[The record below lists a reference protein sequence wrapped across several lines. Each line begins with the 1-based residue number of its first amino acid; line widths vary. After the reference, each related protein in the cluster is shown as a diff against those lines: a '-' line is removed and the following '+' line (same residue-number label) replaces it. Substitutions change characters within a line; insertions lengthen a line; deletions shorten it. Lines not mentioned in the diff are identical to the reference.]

1 MEEVYKWR
9 YIMDHQKI
17 FATNLFILDDFL
29 PQITTAEKYIVDGMK
44 KYISDLWVDRK
55 YDENWQTK
63 SADLHKKKEFKYFT
77 ESVIGVSKKII
88 NTLDYNVK
96 DIAITDMWANVLK
109 DQEHHPTHTHSNN
122 FLSGTYYLQS
132 DQKASIVFHDPRP
145 AADVIVP
152 RKKETT
158 LNNSSLL
165 SYASKQNRAVIFPSW
180 LPHWVQQNKSKT
192 KRISIAWNIQIKG
205 QVGEHHEFQ
214 SATI

>member
-1 MEEVYKWR
+1 
-9 YIMDHQKI
+9 MDHHKI
-17 FATNLFILDDFL
+17 FYTNLFVIDDFI
-29 PQITTAEKYIVDGMK
+29 PTATNAEKERIEGMK
-44 KYISDLWVDRK
+44 KYISDLWSKRD
-55 YDENWQTK
+55 YDDNWQTK
-63 SADLHKKKEFKYFT
+63 SANLHKQKEFNFFADLIILT
-77 ESVIGVSKKII
+77 SKRII
-88 NTLDYNVK
+88 EQLDYKVE
-96 DIAITDMWANVLK
+96 DITITDMWANVLK
-109 DQEHHPTHTHSNN
+109 DTEHHPMHTHSNN

-214 SATI
+214 SATY

>member
-1 MEEVYKWR
+1 
-9 YIMDHQKI
+9 MDHQKI
-17 FATNLFILDDFL
+17 FYTNLFVIDDFI
-29 PQITTAEKYIVDGMK
+29 PTATNAEKERIEGMK
-44 KYISDLWVDRK
+44 KYISDLWSKRD
-55 YDENWQTK
+55 YDDNWQTK
-63 SADLHKKKEFKYFT
+63 SANLHKQNEFKFFADLIILT
-77 ESVIGVSKKII
+77 SKRII
-88 NTLDYNVK
+88 EQLDYKVE
-96 DIAITDMWANVLK
+96 DITITDMWANVLK
-109 DQEHHPTHTHSNN
+109 DTEHHPMHTHSNN

-192 KRISIAWNIQIKG
+192 KRISIAWNIQVKG

>member
-1 MEEVYKWR
+1 
-9 YIMDHQKI
+9 MDHQKI
-17 FATNLFILDDFL
+17 FYTNLFVIDDFI
-29 PQITTAEKYIVDGMK
+29 PTATNAEKERIEGMK
-44 KYISDLWVDRK
+44 KYISDLWSKRD
-55 YDENWQTK
+55 YDDNWQTK
-63 SADLHKKKEFKYFT
+63 SANLHKQNEFKFFADLIILT
-77 ESVIGVSKKII
+77 SKRII
-88 NTLDYNVK
+88 EQLDYKVE
-96 DIAITDMWANVLK
+96 DITITDMWANVLK
-109 DQEHHPTHTHSNN
+109 DTEHHPMHTHSNN

>member
-1 MEEVYKWR
+1 
-9 YIMDHQKI
+9 MDHQKI
-17 FATNLFILDDFL
+17 FYTNLFVIDDFI
-29 PQITTAEKYIVDGMK
+29 PTATNAEKERIEGMK
-44 KYISDLWVDRK
+44 KYISDLWSKRD
-55 YDENWQTK
+55 YDDNWQTK
-63 SADLHKKKEFKYFT
+63 SANLHKQKEFKFFADLIILT
-77 ESVIGVSKKII
+77 SKRII
-88 NTLDYNVK
+88 EQLDYKVE
-96 DIAITDMWANVLK
+96 DITITDMWANVLK
-109 DQEHHPTHTHSNN
+109 DTEHHPMHTHSNN

-214 SATI
+214 SANF

>member
-1 MEEVYKWR
+1 
-9 YIMDHQKI
+9 MDHQKI
-17 FATNLFILDDFL
+17 FYTNLFVIDDFI
-29 PQITTAEKYIVDGMK
+29 PTATNAEKERIEGMK
-44 KYISDLWVDRK
+44 KYISDLWSKRD
-55 YDENWQTK
+55 YDDNWQTK
-63 SADLHKKKEFKYFT
+63 SANLHKQKEFKFFADLIILT
-77 ESVIGVSKKII
+77 SKRII
-88 NTLDYNVK
+88 EQLDYKVE
-96 DIAITDMWANVLK
+96 DITITDMWANVLK
-109 DQEHHPTHTHSNN
+109 DTEHHPMHTHSNN

-180 LPHWVQQNKSKT
+180 LPHWVQQNKSNNN
-192 KRISIAWNIQIKG
+192 RISIAWNMQVKG

-214 SATI
+214 SANF